1 MIYKSTVSWKAASIQ
16 IENWY
21 WRLMS
26 ISYKGS
32 SPLEYIR
39 WWGAFDLI
47 FKIYFSRCDNS
58 NSKYATVSAIPEAAF
73 KRLLSAAHIAFQK
86 ANSEIEQAQKLQKNI
101 FDKMLS
107 RLTKGQSIPG
117 GKITIED
124 TTEQVVKSVS
134 EIVE

>member
-1 MIYKSTVSWKAASIQ
+1 MILKVNNHRSTKAPHHW
-16 IENWY
+16 N
-21 WRLMS
+21 
-26 ISYKGS
+26 ISGDGE
-32 SPLEYIR
+32 L
-39 WWGAFDLI
+39 LI
-47 FKIYFSRCDNS
+47 LFFKIYFSRCDNS

-86 ANSEIEQAQKLQKNI
+86 ANSEIEQAQKLQKNL

-124 TTEQVVKSVS
+124 TTEQDVKPVS